1 MFSKKQKSNVLD
13 EDKKLLLEAMERA
26 IAGDYSQVDASLF
39 HDPEVASKYNEVLK
53 ATVKNYNYLVM
64 RLNDSMTRIGDS
76 SCVKNMI
83 EEVNSQTSAINDMRG
98 ASQDLGDS
106 IQNIQIAVQDIQQ
119 NTHKVLQASEESLE
133 DMEECV
139 SIVDDSATQVQ
150 SINDQIL
157 SFKEKAEKIH
167 EIIDMVKKVASK
179 SGLLA
184 LNASIEAARAG
195 EAGRSFAVVANQIKD
210 LSANTSASADDVEKY
225 VVELMSG
232 IDALTEAVGATT
244 DKLQTGHES
253 VHKTIEYITEMN
265 SQLGVVGEDIDRIY
279 EEINTQSAL
288 TQNFV
293 AAIDSMADSY
303 ENLSQDCFDTGAH
316 LYRISRDV
324 DKSRSD
330 LARKGAIL
338 TTMDWLTVFEI
349 DHFIFTW
356 RLYNNLIGFESL
368 TLQQLNNPKG
378 CKLGKWLGAQT
389 DKNVINTPEFR
400 AVVEAHELIH
410 TYAVESWHAKDRED
424 REAALANFNLAFAAY
439 EKFTKTMG
447 ALRKVFQKLGDTEE
461 TLI

>member
-1 MFSKKQKSNVLD
+1 MFSKKQKSNVLS
-13 EDKKLLLEAMERA
+13 EDKNLLLEAMERA
-26 IAGDYSQVDASLF
+26 IAGDYSPIDASLF
-39 HDPEVASKYNEVLK
+39 HDAEVAEKYNEVLR

-83 EEVNSQTSAINDMRG
+83 EEVNSQTFAINDMRG
-98 ASQDLGDS
+98 ASQDLGES
-106 IQNIQIAVQDIQQ
+106 IQNIQTAVQDIQQ
-119 NTHKVLQASEESLE
+119 NTHKVMQASEESIE

-139 SIVDDSATQVQ
+139 SIVDESATQVQ
-150 SINDQIL
+150 SINEQIL

-244 DKLQTGHES
+244 GKLQTGHES
-253 VHKTIEYITEMN
+253 VHKTIDYITEMN
-265 SQLGVVGEDIDRIY
+265 SQFGRVSEDIDRIY

-303 ENLSQDCFDTGAH
+303 EHLSQECFDTGAH

-389 DKNVINTPEFR
+389 DKAVTGTPEFK

-424 REAALANFNLAFAAY
+424 REVALENFNLAFEAY
-439 EKFTKTMG
+439 EKFIKTMSD
-447 ALRKVFQKLGDTEE
+447 LRKVFQKLGDTDA
-461 TLI
+461 TVI

>member
-1 MFSKKQKSNVLD
+1 M
-13 EDKKLLLEAMERA
+13 M
-26 IAGDYSQVDASLF
+26 
-39 HDPEVASKYNEVLK
+39 LK
-53 ATVKNYNYLVM
+53 
-64 RLNDSMTRIGDS
+64 
-76 SCVKNMI
+76 
-83 EEVNSQTSAINDMRG
+83 
-98 ASQDLGDS
+98 
-106 IQNIQIAVQDIQQ
+106 
-119 NTHKVLQASEESLE
+119 
-133 DMEECV
+133 
-139 SIVDDSATQVQ
+139 
-150 SINDQIL
+150 
-157 SFKEKAEKIH
+157 
-167 EIIDMVKKVASK
+167 
-179 SGLLA
+179 
-184 LNASIEAARAG
+184 
-195 EAGRSFAVVANQIKD
+195 
-210 LSANTSASADDVEKY
+210 KY

-244 DKLQTGHES
+244 GKLQTGHES